1 VQKQEAKQRIEKLR
15 EAINY
20 HRYLY
25 HVEDRQEVSEGV
37 LDSLKKE
44 LFDLEQEY
52 PEFIT
57 PDSPTQRIGGKPLE
71 KFSKV
76 RHAEPMLSFNDAF
89 SEQDMTDWQERIYKL
104 LDENERKN
112 TDFYCELKIDGLAVE
127 LTYKDNIFKAGATRG
142 DGLIGEDVTVNLKTI
157 EQIPLRIKSFRG
169 FSEEE
174 KQAIPKI
181 TFGDDKELIVR
192 GEVFIAKKEFSR
204 INQEQIRQDLA
215 VFSNP
220 RNMAAGSI
228 RQLDPKITAKRRL
241 DFFSY
246 DLVTDCGQSNHEQ
259 EHQILKIFGFKISKH
274 SQRCGDLS
282 AVFKFY
288 DYWKNYR
295 DELPYEIDGIV
306 VTVNP
311 NKIYEKLG
319 TVGKAPRG
327 AIAFKFPLKQATTI
341 IEDIT
346 IQVGRTGSL
355 TPVAILK
362 PVEIGGVKI
371 SRATLHN
378 EDEIKRLGI
387 KIGDTIIVGRAGDVI
402 PDIVKVLPEL
412 RTGKERNFEFPKKC
426 PACGGAIIKKE
437 KEAVW
442 RCHNRQC
449 FSRQKKQFHHFVSR
463 GAFNIVGLGPKII
476 GKLLDSGLISDPA
489 DLFRLEVGDIIHLGD
504 SASGKKKKNSEAAV
518 IQGFA
523 QKSTQNLIGSIAAKK
538 RITLARFI
546 YALGIRNV
554 GEETARDMAIRFQSL
569 NRVKNVSLDELR
581 DVLDIGPV
589 TAESVYRY
597 FQDRRN
603 LEFLEKLEK
612 AEVKV
617 PSETTRQNLSLKGK
631 TFVLTGTL
639 DNTTREAAKERIR
652 ELGGKAVE
660 HVARNTDYVVVGR
673 NPGSKVGEA
682 KQLGIKIINEDDL
695 QEITKR

>member
-1 VQKQEAKQRIEKLR
+1 MQKQEAKQRIEKLR

-288 DYWKNYR
+288 DYWKNHR
-295 DELPYEIDGIV
+295 DELPYEIDGVV
-306 VTVNP
+306 VTVNS

>member
-1 VQKQEAKQRIEKLR
+1 MDKQEAKERIEKLKQ
-15 EAINY
+15 AVHH

-25 HVEDRQEVSEGV
+25 HVLDKQEVSEAA

-52 PEFIT
+52 PELIT

-89 SEQDMTDWQERIYKL
+89 SEQDMADWQERIYKL

-127 LTYKDNIFKAGATRG
+127 LIYEDNIFRTGATRG

-157 EQIPLRIKSFRG
+157 EQIPLRIKSFG
-169 FSEEE
+169 EFSEEE

-181 TFGDDKELIVR
+181 AFGDDKELTVR

-228 RQLDPKITAKRRL
+228 RQLDPKITSKRRL

-246 DLVTDCGQSNHEQ
+246 DLVTDYGQSNHEQ

-288 DYWKNYR
+288 DYWKNHR
-295 DELPYEIDGIV
+295 DELPYEIDGVV
-306 VTVNP
+306 VTVNS

-387 KIGDTIIVGRAGDVI
+387 KVGDTIVVGRAGDVI
-402 PDIVKVLPEL
+402 PDIIRVLPEL
-412 RTGKERNFEFPKKC
+412 RTGKERSFEFPKKC
-426 PACGGAIIKKE
+426 PACGGAITKKE
-437 KEAVW
+437 EEAVW
-442 RCHNRQC
+442 RCHNRRC

-463 GAFNIVGLGPKII
+463 GAFNVVGLGPKII

-504 SASGKKKKNSEAAV
+504 SASGKKKKNSKTAM

-523 QKSTQNLIGSIAAKK
+523 QKSTQNLIESIAVKK
-538 RITLARFI
+538 RITLAKFI

-554 GEETARDMAIRFQSL
+554 GEETARDMATRFQSL
-569 NRVKNVSLDELR
+569 DRLKSVSLDELR
-581 DVLDIGPV
+581 NVLDIGPV
-589 TAESVYRY
+589 TAESVYQY

-612 AEVKV
+612 TGVKV
-617 PSETTRQNLSLKGK
+617 LSETTKQNLPLEGK

-639 DNTTREAAKERIR
+639 DNTTREVAKERIR

-660 HVARNTDYVVVGR
+660 HVARNTDYVIVGR
-673 NPGSKVGEA
+673 SPGSKIEEA
-682 KQLGIKIINEDDL
+682 KKLGVKMINESEFQD
-695 QEITKR
+695 IIKR

>member
-1 VQKQEAKQRIEKLR
+1 MQKQEAKQRIEKLR

>member
-1 VQKQEAKQRIEKLR
+1 MQKQEAKQRIEKLR

-504 SASGKKKKNSEAAV
+504 SASGKKKKNRPA
-518 IQGFA
+518 
-523 QKSTQNLIGSIAAKK
+523 
-538 RITLARFI
+538 
-546 YALGIRNV
+546 
-554 GEETARDMAIRFQSL
+554 
-569 NRVKNVSLDELR
+569 
-581 DVLDIGPV
+581 
-589 TAESVYRY
+589 
-597 FQDRRN
+597 
-603 LEFLEKLEK
+603 
-612 AEVKV
+612 
-617 PSETTRQNLSLKGK
+617 
-631 TFVLTGTL
+631 
-639 DNTTREAAKERIR
+639 
-652 ELGGKAVE
+652 
-660 HVARNTDYVVVGR
+660 
-673 NPGSKVGEA
+673 
-682 KQLGIKIINEDDL
+682 DDL
-695 QEITKR
+695 VMVPDRFVNYFCHVYSLYLESQEA

>member
-1 VQKQEAKQRIEKLR
+1 MQKQEAKQRIEKLR

-288 DYWKNYR
+288 DYWKNHR